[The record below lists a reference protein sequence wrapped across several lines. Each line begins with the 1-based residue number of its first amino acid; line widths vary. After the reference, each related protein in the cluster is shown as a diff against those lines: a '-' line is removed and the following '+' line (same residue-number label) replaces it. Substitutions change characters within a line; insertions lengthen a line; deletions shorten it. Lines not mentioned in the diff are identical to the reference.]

1 MKVGTVY
8 WMLSSSCQDV
18 WSLCTYVL
26 PFQWTKVS
34 VERLFSDEV
43 VVHLL
48 SKWTKSVLKDS
59 SDELLKIDLRN
70 KRTEG
75 GSHRHHIPV

>member
-18 WSLCTYVL
+18 WSLCTYVAHIATI
-26 PFQWTKVS
+26 PVNQVDS

-48 SKWTKSVLKDS
+48 ATIEVNQDSVERL
-59 SDELLKIDLRN
+59 
-70 KRTEG
+70 
-75 GSHRHHIPV
+75 